1 MTTMHRTPDSHNMQL
16 PILSARL
23 CPIGIAAIAGLLLG
37 SPVVHAQTPG
47 VATAPEINPASD
59 AACPATEAKAQGG
72 DTAEGTDSANDA
84 ACPQAVA
91 EAQGGDT
98 VQVADTAETDAAND
112 GASPAVESA
121 TTESPQSAEAL
132 AKKLANPI
140 ASLISVPFQFN
151 YDTGYGP
158 TDGYKGFVN
167 IQPVIPITLS
177 KEWSLVLRTILPV
190 AVQNDI
196 AGPSGTQFGLGD
208 TLQSF
213 FFVPQ
218 PKETPLG
225 TLTWGVGPVATWPTS
240 TDGLLGSGTLGLGPT
255 GIFLFQQGPWTYG
268 LLAGQQWGV
277 VETRSNSPELN
288 NTYFQPFLVYT
299 TKNAWSFGLNTEGSY
314 NWTSSDL
321 ALPFNATV
329 SKLTEIGGQKVQF
342 QLGLR
347 YWANSPDNGPEG
359 FGARFAVTFLFP
371 N

>member
-1 MTTMHRTPDSHNMQL
+1 M
-16 PILSARL
+16 
-23 CPIGIAAIAGLLLG
+23 
-37 SPVVHAQTPG
+37 
-47 VATAPEINPASD
+47 
-59 AACPATEAKAQGG
+59 
-72 DTAEGTDSANDA
+72 
-84 ACPQAVA
+84 
-91 EAQGGDT
+91 
-98 VQVADTAETDAAND
+98 
-112 GASPAVESA
+112 
-121 TTESPQSAEAL
+121 

-140 ASLISVPFQFN
+140 ASLVSVPFQFN

-277 VETRSNSPELN
+277 VETRSNIPELN

-329 SKLTEIGGQKVQF
+329 SKLTEIDGQKLQF

-347 YWANSPDNGPEG
+347 YWANSPDNGPDG
-359 FGARFAVTFLFP
+359 FGARFGVTFLFP